1 MALNKFNRYPAYAKG
16 IMFLYAAGFLTMMIY
31 HISTVFR
38 MGFVAREAPFLINIW
53 YDALGFL
60 IVPFA
65 LIMLFAKPK
74 AGLVISL
81 AMMMLTFVFDA
92 LVRYIIQDESY
103 ANWFYYFEISFAIFV
118 LASYPI
124 MRVMVKPKKTDK
136 QYA

>member
-1 MALNKFNRYPAYAKG
+1 MALEKFKKYPAYAKG

-38 MGFVAREAPFLINIW
+38 LGFIAREAPFLINVW

-60 IVPFA
+60 IVPFT

-74 AGLVISL
+74 PGLIISL
-81 AMMMLTFVFDA
+81 AVMMLTFIFDA
-92 LVRYIIQDESY
+92 MVRYIIQDESY
-103 ANWFYYFEISFAIFV
+103 ANWFYYFEISFAVFI
-118 LASYPI
+118 LASFPV
-124 MRVMVKPKKTDK
+124 MRIMVKPKKTDQ

>member
-1 MALNKFNRYPAYAKG
+1 MALDKFKRYPAYAKG

-31 HISTVFR
+31 HISTVFK
-38 MGFVAREAPFLINIW
+38 MGFVAREAPFLINVW

-60 IVPFA
+60 IVPFT

-74 AGLVISL
+74 TGLIISL
-81 AMMMLTFVFDA
+81 AVMMLTFIFDA

-103 ANWFYYFEISFAIFV
+103 ANWFYYFEISFAIFI
-118 LASYPI
+118 LASFPI
-124 MRVMVKPKKTDK
+124 MRVMVRPERSDK

>member
-1 MALNKFNRYPAYAKG
+1 MALDKFKRYPAYAQG
-16 IMFLYAAGFLTMMIY
+16 IMFLYAAGFLTMIIY

-38 MGFVAREAPFLINIW
+38 MGFIAREAPFLINVW

-65 LIMLFAKPK
+65 LIMLFARPKP
-74 AGLVISL
+74 GLVISL
-81 AMMMLTFVFDA
+81 AVMMLTFVFDA

-124 MRVMVKPKKTDK
+124 MRVMVKPKKGDK

>member
-1 MALNKFNRYPAYAKG
+1 MALDKFKRYPAYAKG
-16 IMFLYAAGFLTMMIY
+16 IIFLYAAGFLTMMIY
-31 HISTVFR
+31 HISTVFK
-38 MGFVAREAPFLINIW
+38 MGLIAREAPFLINLW

-74 AGLVISL
+74 TGLGISL
-81 AMMMLTFVFDA
+81 AVMLLTFVFDA
-92 LVRYIIQDESY
+92 MVRFIIQDESY

-118 LASYPI
+118 LASFPI
-124 MRVMVKPKKTDK
+124 MRIMVKRRKTDQ